1 MKTVL
6 SVDVAKNKSMIM
18 LMNSEGEIFID
29 TKEINHNLEDFEK
42 VKEIIVDSL
51 SCDESQV
58 TMEANLK
65 DDLEADSLD
74 AVELIMQIEE
84 EFEVEIPD
92 EVASNMKTV
101 KDIVDY
107 IEANK

>member
-1 MKTVL
+1 
-6 SVDVAKNKSMIM
+6 MI
-18 LMNSEGEIFID
+18 
-29 TKEINHNLEDFEK
+29 FEK

-51 SCDESQV
+51 NCDEEAV
-58 TMEANLK
+58 TLEANLK

-74 AVELIMQIEE
+74 AVELIMAVEE
-84 EFEVEIPD
+84 EFDIEIPD
-92 EVASNMKTV
+92 ETSVNIKTV

>member
-1 MKTVL
+1 M
-6 SVDVAKNKSMIM
+6 
-18 LMNSEGEIFID
+18 
-29 TKEINHNLEDFEK
+29 DFEK

-101 KDIVDY
+101 KDIVDILKQTNSKEVSLRRY
-107 IEANK
+107 IFYNKL